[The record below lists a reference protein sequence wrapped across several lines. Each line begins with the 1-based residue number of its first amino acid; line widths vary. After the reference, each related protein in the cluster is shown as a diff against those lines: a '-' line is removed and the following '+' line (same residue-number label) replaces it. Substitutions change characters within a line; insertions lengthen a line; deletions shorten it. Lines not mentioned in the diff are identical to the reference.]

1 MYLHEDREQF
11 LDAIRMVARHT
22 GMSEIVIEKDYYVT
36 MMLRFLSQ
44 KLPFVEVN
52 ENFKKLVEEVRTI
65 RKCSNICPSAQ
76 DDADVA
82 ELLQTIIEQ
91 KIYKEDY
98 QNLMEALLEEEVSYE
113 TAIQAVEKI

>member
-1 MYLHEDREQF
+1 M
-11 LDAIRMVARHT
+11 
-22 GMSEIVIEKDYYVT
+22 
-36 MMLRFLSQ
+36 
-44 KLPFVEVN
+44 N
-52 ENFKKLVEEVRTI
+52 ENFKKLVGEVRTI

-98 QNLMEALLEEEVSYE
+98 QNLTGALLEEEVSYE
-113 TAIQAVEKI
+113 TALQAWKETEQEREEFLESLPADCI